1 MWIKGNRDNAYNG
14 QEKGQKEEH
23 PGYERLL
30 FKNEQDANENEN
42 QGKNKKLDDHRVCM
56 FKAKPVQR

>member
-23 PGYERLL
+23 PGYELLL

-42 QGKNKKLDDHRVCM
+42 QGKNK
-56 FKAKPVQR
+56 